1 MDDNTFLHKHELHDG
16 TVVFTTHPT
25 ISSLHRV
32 LKTTKKVNRNLKLSH
47 KISSKST
54 NFPQPPPHI
63 KKMSEPIIKP
73 FLDQN
78 EFTLVQNK
86 FSHKKPF
93 TPIAQNHT
101 NLSPNNDY
109 K

>member
-1 MDDNTFLHKHELHDG
+1 
-16 TVVFTTHPT
+16 
-25 ISSLHRV
+25 
-32 LKTTKKVNRNLKLSH
+32 
-47 KISSKST
+47 
-54 NFPQPPPHI
+54 
-63 KKMSEPIIKP
+63 MSEPIIKP